1 MRECNNATEQNVFYY
16 PRHRVVIPSAL
27 PTKTLPKNVWIGRHP
42 RKVQFVTL
50 LPELMRIDPLI
61 VFSHTENYYENGLRL
76 ARAKVAV
83 KPE

>member
-1 MRECNNATEQNVFYY
+1 MQQRYRDIAGCIVLST
-16 PRHRVVIPSAL
+16 PSSRDPFDVA
-27 PTKTLPKNVWIGRHP
+27 PKKLPKKVWIGPHP